1 MYGGKEA
8 DVYSFKSERHNVFTG
23 KVNKNVFGSNGDKMI
38 PSIDSIKTYA
48 YGTNKDLV
56 ILKEEI
62 KCNRLIKQYKI
73 D

>member
-1 MYGGKEA
+1 
-8 DVYSFKSERHNVFTG
+8 
-23 KVNKNVFGSNGDKMI
+23 MI

-48 YGTNKDLV
+48 YGTNKDVV
-56 ILKEEI
+56 IVEEEI